1 MLHWAPPWPARD
13 NEGPTMQ
20 RAPKTTLRL
29 EKGGG
34 IKAKNKTRSRMREKN
49 MMLKGAKPFK
59 RKKN

>member
-1 MLHWAPPWPARD
+1 
-13 NEGPTMQ
+13 MQ